1 MSGEDEVEEE
11 LANLDAN
18 ISLVVSMLEDVT
30 LELQSASDK
39 IETIRGMIERDR
51 EVKE

>member
-1 MSGEDEVEEE
+1 MKQEEEVEEE
-11 LANLDAN
+11 LDNLDAN

-39 IETIRGMIERDR
+39 IETIRGMIERNR
-51 EVKE
+51 EVEE